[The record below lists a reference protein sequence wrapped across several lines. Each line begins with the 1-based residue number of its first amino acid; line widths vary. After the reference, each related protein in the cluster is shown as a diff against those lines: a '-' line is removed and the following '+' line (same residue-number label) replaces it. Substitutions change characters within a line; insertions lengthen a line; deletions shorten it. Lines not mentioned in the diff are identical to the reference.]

1 MLEFNYND
9 SVEDMLPCRE
19 RSHVIEAKSIK
30 EKFKVIDVNGGEM
43 LGDAGLFNQEAEKY
57 RAVTRQDIQNTARE
71 LFAPHRKNTLY
82 YLSKK

>member
-43 LGDAGLFNQEAEKY
+43 LGDAGDYLVRTIEGDLFIVEANFFGIEY
-57 RAVTRQDIQNTARE
+57 E
-71 LFAPHRKNTLY
+71 LY
-82 YLSKK
+82 